1 MKHAVNVTGVMQM
14 LLQLDRIVEPDDEQG
29 RMLHLLRGLIVN
41 HVCVR
46 LNVYRNVIVHGSGQ
60 GAVTVNH
67 VNTHYRPLRVLNP
80 LFPLTYSGACFQFTR
95 SRLHAPDD
103 DGLIPASS
111 HLPRY
116 S

>member
-1 MKHAVNVTGVMQM
+1 MKHAVNVTG
-14 LLQLDRIVEPDDEQG
+14 IVQVLNQFDCIIEPDDEQG
-29 RMLHLLRGLIVN
+29 RMRNLLRGLIVN

-46 LNVYRNVIVHGSGQ
+46 LNVYRNVIVHGSGA

-67 VNTHYRPLRVLNP
+67 SYMHYRPLRVLKP
-80 LFPLTYSGACFQFTR
+80 LLPLTYSGACFQLTR